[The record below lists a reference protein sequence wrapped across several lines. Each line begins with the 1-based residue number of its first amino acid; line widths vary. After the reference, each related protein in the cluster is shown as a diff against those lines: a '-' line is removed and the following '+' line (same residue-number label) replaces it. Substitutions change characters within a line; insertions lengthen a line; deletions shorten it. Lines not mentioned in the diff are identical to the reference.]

1 MFLNLRKQWPRWLE
15 YLPLAF
21 LIFVTLWLHLVNLG
35 YSDYQGDEISTLPL
49 PNTHQSLFDFL
60 LTQKKGPVQFIVTEL
75 VKFVNPDFTNRFLA
89 RLPFALAGVLAIYF
103 FYKLVNLHFGKKV
116 AFYAAL
122 FLSANGLIVG
132 LTRIVQYQGF
142 VMLFSISALYAFSLA
157 VTRERWKI
165 KGLYIGM
172 LLWSLALLS
181 HYDGIFIA
189 PFSAIL
195 LYRWYSTNPE
205 IPVKTRLKHLIVSG
219 AIAALLL
226 VIFYVPLLFSLSG
239 QDKSYFSF
247 RLITSAAK
255 TRLSSSATTFKI
267 YNPLIVFYIYVVL
280 GHLSLFK
287 FRETYPVLL
296 WFLFPWEVL
305 ELMVFDPGTHIYT
318 YVIPATILLGFGILT
333 IEDWVVKLLGRVG
346 KVANFGGLA
355 LLFVFIASLSHF
367 IFVDHTPE
375 YPWENRRYLIWT
387 VQLPEVKGD
396 LWLFGFPYYRH
407 WDEVAAYVTSNSDVK
422 AYITNETTAISAYHI
437 PLTYDPDQ
445 AGYYIY
451 VHNPQSFRA
460 VLANDKL
467 RYWTKKYKPDKVFT
481 TEGRVMVEIY
491 KMPPGTLDQIIAE
504 GY

>member
-1 MFLNLRKQWPRWLE
+1 MFLNLRKQWPQWLE

-49 PNTHQSLFDFL
+49 PNSNQSLVDFL
-60 LTQKKGPVQFIVTEL
+60 LTQKKGPLQFIVTQL
-75 VKFVNPDFTNRFLA
+75 VKFVDPAFTNRFLA
-89 RLPFALAGVLAIYF
+89 RLPFALAGILSIYF

-157 VTRERWKI
+157 VMKEQWKV
-165 KGLYIGM
+165 KGVYIGM
-172 LLWSLALLS
+172 FLWSLALLS

-205 IPVKTRLKHLIVSG
+205 MPVRTRLKHLIVSG

-226 VIFYVPLLFSLSG
+226 VVFYIPLLFSLSS
-239 QDKSYFSF
+239 QAKSYFSF
-247 RLITSAAK
+247 RLITSEAK

-305 ELMVFDPGTHIYT
+305 ELMVYDPGTHIYT
-318 YVIPATILLGFGILT
+318 YIIPATILLGFGLLT
-333 IEDWVVKLLGRVG
+333 IEGWLVKLLGRVG
-346 KVANFGGLA
+346 KVVNLGGLV
-355 LLFVFIASLSHF
+355 LLFAFIASLSHF

-375 YPWENRRYLIWT
+375 YPWESRRYLIWP
-387 VQLPEVKGD
+387 VQLPQVKGD

-407 WDEVAAYVTSNSDVK
+407 WDEVAAYVTSHSGVK
-422 AYITNETTAISAYHI
+422 AYVTNETTAISAYHI

-451 VHNPQSFRA
+451 VYNPQSFRA
-460 VLANDKL
+460 SIAKDKV
-467 RYWTKKYKPDKVFT
+467 RYWTKKYKPVKVFKN
-481 TEGRVMVEIY
+481 GNRVVVEIY
-491 KMPPGTLDQIIAE
+491 KMPPGTVDQIIAE